1 MEKLTAIYPGAFKPF
16 HDGHFL
22 QVLKYLDC
30 TDYDVDVK
38 IIISTAERE
47 GITAATTEKF
57 IRKVF
62 AGFEGISIEISK
74 YPSPIRTT
82 YEMISETPGLYTMV
96 SSSKGGDDERIK
108 GLKKYY
114 GEGGKGFNPDI
125 TVIDPPVDISP
136 ILYDNRLDGNNNKEI
151 SSTIVRSDI
160 RNDNFPVFKTSY
172 KYILENSDITEQDL
186 EEYFENLKKE
196 LIPYKDKVL
205 NDNQIMETICTDISH
220 NMLNEGGA
228 AGHMAH
234 PYEVDEFTFKD
245 LKDLNRDIFSA
256 KITHITEKLD
266 GQNLFASIDR
276 KGKTIYAR
284 NVTDMKNGGL
294 TVEGMR
300 EKWKDNPTV
309 ADSFIN
315 GAQVIDKVF
324 RQIRNKVRLFNDP
337 TVSPDKF
344 TDKTGVNAVFQ
355 WWINCEII
363 NSTTVNVIPYKNNCV
378 YFHGAKLYQYVPK
391 FQYIDEDTTEIM
403 DEIKAASEN
412 IQNASITNEIVV
424 KQLNDNSA
432 VIEKFNGKL
441 DDIMNM
447 YELHDSDS
455 LYTWKCKALRRY
467 IKRDSSYNHGKLY
480 DFMYNR
486 SIALRKEVTPL
497 LEKRWITGS
506 TETSLRDI
514 KLLAADVLKAES
526 KDITKEEIKEVLQ
539 NTIDIYDKEKIAPIL
554 KRCLR
559 PLDKFFMDFGNEVI
573 DRCSGFNNDNAK
585 TEALQDLT
593 DKLKTTVLAIRDDED
608 PTLRAKL
615 RDQLIRLKNAGNKIN
630 VTEGIVLKY
639 KNKTIKLTGSF
650 AAVNQILGMKRYKR

>member
-30 TDYDVDVK
+30 TDYDVNVK
-38 IIISTAERE
+38 IIISTADRE

-57 IRKVF
+57 IKKVF
-62 AGFEGISIEISK
+62 AGYEDVDIEISK

-82 YEMISETPGLYTMV
+82 YEMIAETPGLYTMV

-114 GEGGKGFNPDI
+114 GEGGKGFNPEI

-136 ILYDNRLDGNNNKEI
+136 ILYDNRLDGNNSKEI

-160 RNDNFPVFKTSY
+160 RNDNFLIFKTSY
-172 KYILENSDITEQDL
+172 KYILENSAVTENDL

-196 LIPYKDKVL
+196 LIPYKDKML
-205 NDNQIMETICTDISH
+205 NDSQIVESICTDISH
-220 NMLNEGGA
+220 FMLNEGGA

-234 PYEVDEFTFKD
+234 PYEVDEFTFRD
-245 LKDLNRDIFSA
+245 LKDLNSDIFSA
-256 KITHITEKLD
+256 KISHITEKLD
-266 GQNLFASIDR
+266 GQNLFASVDKR
-276 KGKTIYAR
+276 GKTIYAR
-284 NVTDMKNGGL
+284 NVSDMKNGGL

-300 EKWKDNPTV
+300 EKWKDNPIV
-309 ADSFIN
+309 AESFIY
-315 GAQVIDKVF
+315 GAQVIDNVF
-324 RQIRNKVRLFNDP
+324 KQIRNKVRMFNNP
-337 TVSPDKF
+337 
-344 TDKTGVNAVFQ
+344 AVGEPGSTYQ

-378 YFHGAKLYQYVPK
+378 YFHGAKLYQYTPK
-391 FQYIDEDTTEIM
+391 FFQYVDVDTSEIM
-403 DEIKAASEN
+403 DEIKTASESV
-412 IQNASITNEIVV
+412 QNASVTNEIIV

-432 VIEKFNGKL
+432 VIEKFNDRL
-441 DDIMNM
+441 NNIMDM
-447 YELHDSDS
+447 YELHDEDS
-455 LYTWKCKALRRY
+455 LYTWKCKALKRY
-467 IKRDSSYNHGKLY
+467 IRRDSYNNHGMLY
-480 DFMYNR
+480 DFMYKGLP
-486 SIALRKEVTPL
+486 AVKKEVTPL

-506 TETSLRDI
+506 TETSLKDI
-514 KLLAADVLKAES
+514 KALAVDALKSEY
-526 KDITKEEIKEVLQ
+526 KDIAKDEIKEILH

-559 PLDKFFMDFGNEVI
+559 PLDRFFMDFGNEVI

-585 TEALQDLT
+585 AAALRDLT
-593 DKLKTTVLAIRDDED
+593 NKLRTTVLAIRDDED
-608 PTLRAKL
+608 PVLRAKL
-615 RDQLIRLKNAGNKIN
+615 RDQLIRLKNTGNKIN
-630 VTEGIVLKY
+630 ATEGIVLKY